1 MQGSRRLFRGRHRQ
15 VSSRVRILKVVQA
28 YYPFQEQGGP
38 VYKVRALARELGGRG
53 HDVTVLTVDLGLSRY
68 NGSLGKIQD
77 SPWGAEL
84 REQNVRAIYLPVLAK
99 YRAATWNP
107 RAAAFSREC
116 VASFDVAHFYGLY
129 DLLGPIVSRFC
140 RKAGVP
146 YVIEPMG
153 MFRPIDRSLR
163 MKRVWKTT
171 FGRRF

>member
-84 REQNVRAIYLPVLAK
+84 REQNVRAIYLPVLA
-99 YRAATWNP
+99 N
-107 RAAAFSREC
+107 SN
-116 VASFDVAHFYGLY
+116 LY
-129 DLLGPIVSRFC
+129 ERGTAIQAEQQNGS
-140 RKAGVP
+140 
-146 YVIEPMG
+146 YVVQRGSGSYE
-153 MFRPIDRSLR
+153 FEV
-163 MKRVWKTT
+163 K
-171 FGRRF
+171 